1 MKSLVYF
8 YNDIRIVNCIISRLN
23 NTFEH
28 IGAVVYDRTGEQ
40 APEQAYSHSFTPG
53 NIVLVIKPLHNRA
66 HSSVQDVREDVGHPN
81 VG

>member
-1 MKSLVYF
+1 M
-8 YNDIRIVNCIISRLN
+8 
-23 NTFEH
+23 
-28 IGAVVYDRTGEQ
+28 YDRTGEQ